1 MNSRYC
7 YILSVKN
14 AHHHKYFENKPCYRN
29 LITQTQ
35 EILERLKSGKDVKG
49 SEKNYLLFTYNH
61 GMSKQVRVYRNI
73 KKLIWLVTWTTKWE
87 LIDQ

>member
-1 MNSRYC
+1 MSSRYC
-7 YILSVKN
+7 YTLSVRN

-35 EILERLKSGKDVKG
+35 EILEKLRSGKDKLD
-49 SEKNYLLFTYNH
+49 EQRKITYNH
-61 GMSKQVRVYRNI
+61 GMNKQVGVYRNI
-73 KKLIWLVTWTTKWE
+73 KKLIWLVMWTAKWE